1 MKLADPR
8 LRDAEQGADLEVNDY
23 VEAGKLNKELL
34 ELRRALSEA
43 EERWL
48 QLADL

>member
-1 MKLADPR
+1 MTRLERQVAKLTAK
-8 LRDAEQGADLEVNDY
+8 LLEVNDY